1 MPLNT
6 ETCRKKKKATYLL
19 LMAYYDYVKDI
30 EYRAELRMIKGIL
43 QDILGCSGYKVQD
56 EGDDKSW

>member
-19 LMAYYDYVKDI
+19 LMAYYDYVKYI
-30 EYRAELRMIKGIL
+30 EYRAELRMIKVWYSTRYFGL
-43 QDILGCSGYKVQD
+43 
-56 EGDDKSW
+56 